1 MKISIR
7 HRRTYSLAVFC
18 ALTSVFL
25 ILYGCGDDDNGGGGT
40 VAVPNSISG
49 QVTWNGSGLSGV
61 HMKLDG
67 ATISTIVTT
76 NASGNYTFT
85 GLNNGSYTLTPNK
98 PDVTFNPTSSPQTVS
113 GPGITGVNFAATATK
128 AGPFIIS
135 GSVSSAGSGL
145 IGVTMT
151 LTGASSATITT
162 DPYNFF
168 EFSGLANGNYTITP
182 SKTGFTFSPTS
193 STQTVSGA
201 DLTGVT
207 FTATPVQA
215 VTHSISGNV
224 VSVAT
229 FSGVPGVTMALS
241 GTSSD
246 NAITDAR
253 GDYTF
258 TGLANGTYTITPS
271 RTGLTFGTTSSTQ
284 TLIGL
289 DITGVNFTAIP
300 TQKSFNVLCPA
311 SGTTNV
317 TIQDFS
323 FAPDNV
329 TISPNGIV
337 KWTNTGTTHTVTGGP
352 SPIPN
357 GWFSTGNIGTGAST
371 CIQFLD
377 TGTYDYFCTIH
388 PSMIGKVVVQ

>member
-7 HRRTYSLAVFC
+7 HRRTYSLAVLC

-25 ILYGCGDDDNGGGGT
+25 ILYGCGDDDNGGGGP

-337 KWTNTGTTHTVTGGP
+337 KWTNTGTTHTVTGGT